1 MRQSVSVP
9 WCWHDNVPN
18 AVQWPDTEYTRDTRA
33 WRSDLSR
40 HSAINTWNISATSTQ
55 ARHRSRGTSRNWWC
69 WSGTRDHT
77 DWMNLT
83 IFPSLNMYS
92 CAFSTL
98 RLCLVS
104 TVHRF
109 YEILL
114 CIPSKWLSLKYH
126 GDGYI
131 LSWIFIDSKLGHL
144 RNWSE
149 YVRCPPAPLV
159 MVQPG

>member
-9 WCWHDNVPN
+9 SVDMIMPD
-18 AVQWPDTEYTRDTRA
+18 AVQCPDTEYTRDTRA

-114 CIPSKWLSLKYH
+114 CIPSKWVKNITGMGIFCLEYSLIPNWDIWGTDLSMW
-126 GDGYI
+126 G
-131 LSWIFIDSKLGHL
+131 
-144 RNWSE
+144 
-149 YVRCPPAPLV
+149 VP
-159 MVQPG
+159 QPR